1 MNFNKHLEKLKQ
13 EVNLITSL
21 VKGEFLTL
29 DPVQLNFRAEKNQWS
44 ILECFEHLNRYYRF
58 YIPEIRSAISKA
70 RPDKGDI
77 EVSSTWIGRLSIRMM
92 HPDNKSKKK
101 TFKHMNPIH
110 SELSIATINEFL
122 NFQEE
127 MILLIESAKGFDLN
141 SRLVRVEF
149 LKMLRMNLAE
159 SMEFVV
165 IHIKRHVYQA
175 EAISKRIPSDSILVL

>member
-13 EVNLITSL
+13 EANLITSL
-21 VKGEFLTL
+21 VKSEFLTL
-29 DPVQLNFRAEKNQWS
+29 DPVQLNFRAEKSQWS

-70 RPDKGDI
+70 KPNTGDV
-77 EVSSTWIGRLSIRMM
+77 EVSSTWIGRLSISLM

-110 SELSIATINEFL
+110 SQLSVNTIKEFL
-122 NFQEE
+122 SFQQE
-127 MILLIESAKGFDLN
+127 MILLIESAKGIDLN
-141 SRLVRVEF
+141 SRLVRMEF

-159 SMEFVV
+159 SLEFVV

-175 EAISKRIPSDSILVL
+175 EAISKHIPSESILVL